1 MTLDS
6 SIVVYLFDKAAP
18 AKRETARA
26 LVNMAVRRE
35 APLGIQVAGE
45 LQNAMRR
52 KLRYPAFEAA
62 QSARNLLAGF
72 SSFAPTRDAAF
83 KALADQASGL
93 GQYWDRL
100 LIYSAAEVGCTAIIT
115 EDAQGAD
122 HIGGVE
128 IVPAFGSDGEPSRR
142 ALDLLET

>member
-6 SIVVYLFDKAAP
+6 SIVVYLFDQTAAQ
-18 AKRETARA
+18 KRETART
-26 LVNMAVRRE
+26 LVNAAATRGGPIGV
-35 APLGIQVAGE
+35 QVAGE

-62 QSARNLLAGF
+62 QSARNLLASF
-72 SSFAPTRDAAF
+72 TSFAPTRDAAF
-83 KALADQASGL
+83 RALADQAAGL

-115 EDAQGAD
+115 EDVQGSD
-122 HIGGVE
+122 RVGGVE
-128 IVPAFGSDGEPSRR
+128 IVVAFMTDGSPTVR
-142 ALDLLET
+142 ARELLEC